1 VSYPNIPYPNP
12 IGQEQARFVRHI
24 PLTNKMYAEFSD
36 PQGGPD
42 FFLDFEE
49 CQERLSNLR
58 DNNFPC
64 EETERAL
71 IEWPE
76 RAD

>member
-1 VSYPNIPYPNP
+1 M
-12 IGQEQARFVRHI
+12 GQEQALFIRHI
-24 PLTNKMYAEFSD
+24 SLANKVYAVFSD

-42 FFLDFEE
+42 FFLDCED
-49 CQERLSNLR
+49 CQERLGNLR
-58 DNNFPC
+58 DNNLPH

-76 RAD
+76 PAD